1 MSLFLK
7 KIGKKERLLTL
18 VEGDRLNPLKGNTF
32 PFKKSRYPNTV
43 LEYIFFFY
51 LMSYKP
57 AMHKNV
63 ASGRQLNMLNNLTL
77 LLLQKAKGEA
87 GGSEMEGTICMDV
100 YELFCSF

>member
-1 MSLFLK
+1 MLVRYS
-7 KIGKKERLLTL
+7 KIGIKERLLTL
-18 VEGDRLNPLKGNTF
+18 VEGDRLSPLKGNTS
-32 PFKKSRYPNTV
+32 PFKKSHYPNTV

-63 ASGRQLNMLNNLTL
+63 ASGRQLNMLNSLTL
-77 LLLQKAKGEA
+77 PLLQKAKGEA
-87 GGSEMEGTICMDV
+87 GGSEMEGIMCMDV

>member
-1 MSLFLK
+1 MLVRYS

-18 VEGDRLNPLKGNTF
+18 VEGDRLNPLKGNTS
-32 PFKKSRYPNTV
+32 PFKTSHYPNTV
-43 LEYIFFFY
+43 LEHIFFFY

-77 LLLQKAKGEA
+77 PLLQKAKGEA
-87 GGSEMEGTICMDV
+87 GGSEMEGTIRMDV
-100 YELFCSF
+100 YERFHSF